1 MLIFRL
7 SSVAS
12 KRPEDVMIMTMM
24 MMMMMMMM
32 IMMTINDD
40 NKGIIPF
47 FRFKVGQSVPLS
59 IVASKKTFVFQ
70 HMCPYVIAIMHSK
83 MLPVR

>member
-12 KRPEDVMIMTMM
+12 KRPEDVIIMIMM
-24 MMMMMMMM
+24 MMMKM

-47 FRFKVGQSVPLS
+47 LRFKVGQSVPLS
-59 IVASKKTFVFQ
+59 IVASKETFNT
-70 HMCPYVIAIMHSK
+70 CAPTLK
-83 MLPVR
+83 